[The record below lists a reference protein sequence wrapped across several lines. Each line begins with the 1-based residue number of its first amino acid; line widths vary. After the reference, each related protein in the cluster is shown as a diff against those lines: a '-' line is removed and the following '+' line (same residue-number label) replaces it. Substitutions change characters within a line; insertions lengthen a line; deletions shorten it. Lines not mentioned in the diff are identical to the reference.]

1 MRKVKITKQQ
11 TVNPKA
17 KQQTVNPKAVYMGLS
32 IPQVLLMA
40 VGIGI
45 ALGAVA
51 LFIFTLKVPVN
62 LVMAF
67 VFVELLIFVG
77 LAVIRING
85 MNLFKWIIVMF
96 QSPIFRPY
104 QSKGVLDRY
113 EEEKEE

>member
-17 KQQTVNPKAVYMGLS
+17 VY
-32 IPQVLLMA
+32 
-40 VGIGI
+40 
-45 ALGAVA
+45 
-51 LFIFTLKVPVN
+51 VN

>member
-1 MRKVKITKQQ
+1 MRKVKIT
-11 TVNPKA
+11 

-67 VFVELLIFVG
+67 VFVELLLFVG

>member
-1 MRKVKITKQQ
+1 MRKMKIT
-11 TVNPKA
+11 

-40 VGIGI
+40 VGIAI
-45 ALGAVA
+45 ALGAGY

-62 LVMAF
+62 AVMGF

-85 MNLFKWIIVMF
+85 MNLFKWIFVMF
-96 QSPIFRPY
+96 QKPIFRPY
-104 QSKGVLDRY
+104 ESKGALDRY
-113 EEEKEE
+113 AEDEKKQE

>member
-1 MRKVKITKQQ
+1 M
-11 TVNPKA
+11 
-17 KQQTVNPKAVYMGLS
+17 
-32 IPQVLLMA
+32 
-40 VGIGI
+40 
-45 ALGAVA
+45 
-51 LFIFTLKVPVN
+51 
-62 LVMAF
+62 
-67 VFVELLIFVG
+67 FVELLIFVG

>member
-1 MRKVKITKQQ
+1 MRKVKIT
-11 TVNPKA
+11 

-40 VGIGI
+40 VGIVI

-51 LFIFTLKVPVN
+51 LFVFALKVPVN
-62 LVMAF
+62 LVMSF

-77 LAVIRING
+77 IAVIRING
-85 MNLFKWIIVMF
+85 MNLFKWIFVMM

-104 QSKGVLDRY
+104 ESKGALDRY
-113 EEEKEE
+113 VEEEKEEK

>member
-1 MRKVKITKQQ
+1 MRKVKIT
-11 TVNPKA
+11 

-67 VFVELLIFVG
+67 VFVELLIFV
-77 LAVIRING
+77 
-85 MNLFKWIIVMF
+85 LFKWIIVMF